1 MHYPFHV
8 PSEDPTAPPVYGSI
22 YIDPDSKR
30 VIFEDVTNDSAH
42 TESFFSWEPYMESQ
56 GYVLTPLIRR
66 GGACVLVNIGT
77 AEAPQNVLGCLVSYP
92 DIQHLF
98 NHATHSYQALVQA
111 DNMLTQMSAAETLE
125 AMVKIGTPLYLNAE
139 VIPDADRDKPSRKG
153 KFLKTRL
160 NVPNLESVEGKLYV
174 SGVYHKKRT
183 ATQQKTIQAVTFAVN
198 PWDVMTEDQYKGPP
212 ENLLEELD

>member
-1 MHYPFHV
+1 M
-8 PSEDPTAPPVYGSI
+8 
-22 YIDPDSKR
+22 
-30 VIFEDVTNDSAH
+30 
-42 TESFFSWEPYMESQ
+42 
-56 GYVLTPLIRR
+56 
-66 GGACVLVNIGT
+66 
-77 AEAPQNVLGCLVSYP
+77 
-92 DIQHLF
+92 
-98 NHATHSYQALVQA
+98 QA

-139 VIPDADRDKPSRKG
+139 VIPDADRDKPNRKG

-198 PWDVMTEDQYKGPP
+198 PWDVMTEDQYNGPP

>member
-1 MHYPFHV
+1 M
-8 PSEDPTAPPVYGSI
+8 YGSI

-30 VIFEDVTNDSAH
+30 VIFDDVSNSCTH
-42 TESFFSWEPYMESQ
+42 TESFFSWEPYMEAQ

-77 AEAPQNVLGCLVSYP
+77 AESPQNVLGCLVTYP
-92 DIQHLF
+92 DTNHLY
-98 NHATHSYQALVQA
+98 NHTKHTYQALVQA
-111 DNMLTQMSAAETLE
+111 ENMLTEMSACETLE

-139 VIPDADRDKPSRKG
+139 VIPDADQDKQNRKG

-183 ATQQKTIQAVTFAVN
+183 ATQQKTIVAVTFAVN
-198 PWDVMTEDQYKGPP
+198 PWDVMMEDQYTGLPGDI
-212 ENLLEELD
+212 LEELD